1 MVTPMITEKMI
12 SNAPYAASTFTII
25 AGFTVKD
32 WGVIIGVILT
42 LITVIVNWVY
52 KHRQDKRET
61 AIFNQKMKSSTTNK
75 VNSI

>member
-1 MVTPMITEKMI
+1 MITEKMI

-25 AGFTVKD
+25 AGFTVRD

-52 KHRQDKRET
+52 KHRQDKREVERHKRELEKLG
-61 AIFNQKMKSSTTNK
+61 IKNH
-75 VNSI
+75 

>member
-1 MVTPMITEKMI
+1 MITEKMI

-52 KHRQDKRET
+52 KHRQDKREVERHKRELEKLG
-61 AIFNQKMKSSTTNK
+61 IKNH
-75 VNSI
+75 

>member
-25 AGFTVKD
+25 AGFTVRD

-52 KHRQDKRET
+52 KHRQDKREVERH
-61 AIFNQKMKSSTTNK
+61 KRELEKLVSLK
-75 VNSI
+75 DL